1 MCLRHSCDRGA
12 KLKRLLHDLPTFQ
25 FCTISPALTRVSI
38 RFHRSSHSNL
48 SVACKN
54 DGSRPGR
61 LDGLHK
67 TLTIHKNLG
76 DLNVLL
82 EVHRRSVRT
91 MQRILGLDERLA
103 RTLTQDLILKS
114 IALALESDSN

>member
-12 KLKRLLHDLPTFQ
+12 RLKRLLHDLPTFQ
-25 FCTISPALTRVSI
+25 FCTISSSLTRVSI

-67 TLTIHKNLG
+67 TLTLMVDQPRYVKWSSRRKRTS
-76 DLNVLL
+76 DWS
-82 EVHRRSVRT
+82 HR
-91 MQRILGLDERLA
+91 A
-103 RTLTQDLILKS
+103 REANWKTDVGFS
-114 IALALESDSN
+114 S